1 MSSLGKGFT
10 WGGLAV
16 RENYVWCHH
25 YGGWRSKEVRG
36 RSHHMG
42 GQETKEKTFFMV
54 VDPSKHHVIILGT
67 DIPFLHSFL

>member
-1 MSSLGKGFT
+1 MVSSLWGLEEQRGEGKKS
-10 WGGLAV
+10 
-16 RENYVWCHH
+16 Y
-25 YGGWRSKEVRG
+25 
-36 RSHHMG
+36 MG